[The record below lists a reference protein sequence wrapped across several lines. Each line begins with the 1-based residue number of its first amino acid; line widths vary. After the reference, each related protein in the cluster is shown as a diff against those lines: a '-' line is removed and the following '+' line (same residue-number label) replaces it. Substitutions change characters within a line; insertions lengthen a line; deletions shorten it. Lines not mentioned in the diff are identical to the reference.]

1 MQHEVRRRE
10 TEEGD
15 ILDSI
20 KLVRDNTRYLV
31 FICLFLFRSFSSCFL
46 FLYYIKESRRTVGA
60 SRRATDCKDKT
71 HRGTHP
77 CRFE

>member
-10 TEEGD
+10 TEEGE

-31 FICLFLFRSFSSCFL
+31 FICLFLFRSFSSLAIFSN
-46 FLYYIKESRRTVGA
+46 II
-60 SRRATDCKDKT
+60 
-71 HRGTHP
+71 
-77 CRFE
+77 